1 MASAN
6 FVVTQVGPHTSIQDR
21 GRPGLMRFGVPAS
34 GAMDRNAFQAAN
46 TALGNPSG
54 CPTIEISLG
63 GITLEC
69 ESGSVTFAVTGG
81 AFQTAIDAK
90 PLGSWWVET
99 IHAGS
104 RLTIKPGFWGS
115 WAYLAFAGELQATS
129 WLGSVSTHGPS
140 GLGGGKL
147 AAGQKIAIET
157 AEIRDERVGSV
168 PCPVFARPRN
178 ALRVVL
184 GPQDHFFTRN
194 TIATLLSRP
203 FALSDAYDRMGVR
216 LNGPSLKPAAV
227 LDMPSQAIVRGSI
240 QIAGDGVPTVLL
252 ADHQT
257 TGGYPK
263 IATILSGDVDQF
275 VQLRSRHWVTF
286 DLVSSEKA
294 IAIARGQNQVRKRYL
309 QSLSE
314 RNCR

>member
-1 MASAN
+1 MASAT

-34 GAMDRNAFQAAN
+34 GAIDRNAFQAAN
-46 TALGNPSG
+46 TALGNPDG
-54 CPTIEISLG
+54 CPAIEISLG

-69 ESGSVTFAVTGG
+69 LSGSVTFAVTGG
-81 AFQTAIDAK
+81 AFQTAIDAS

-104 RLTIKPGFWGS
+104 KLTIKPGFWGS
-115 WAYLAFAGELQATS
+115 WAYLAFAGHLQATS

-140 GLGGGKL
+140 GLGGGRI
-147 AAGQKIAIET
+147 AMGQKIVIENT
-157 AEIRDERVGSV
+157 EVREDRVGSV
-168 PCPVFARPRN
+168 PCPVFARPRKSI
-178 ALRVVL
+178 RVVL
-184 GPQDHFFTRN
+184 GPQDRFFAQD
-194 TIATLLSRP
+194 TIATLLSQP

-216 LNGPSLKPAAV
+216 LNGPSLKPSAV

-240 QIAGDGVPTVLL
+240 QVAGDGVPTVLL

-263 IATILSGDVDQF
+263 IATVISGDVDQL
-275 VQLRSRHWVTF
+275 VQLRSRRWVTF
-286 DLVSSEKA
+286 DLVTPEQA
-294 IAIARGQNQVRKRYL
+294 IAITRSQDQVRRRYL
-309 QSLSE
+309 LSLST
-314 RNCR
+314 RDYR

>member
-1 MASAN
+1 
-6 FVVTQVGPHTSIQDR
+6 
-21 GRPGLMRFGVPAS
+21 
-34 GAMDRNAFQAAN
+34 
-46 TALGNPSG
+46 
-54 CPTIEISLG
+54 
-63 GITLEC
+63 
-69 ESGSVTFAVTGG
+69 
-81 AFQTAIDAK
+81 
-90 PLGSWWVET
+90 
-99 IHAGS
+99 
-104 RLTIKPGFWGS
+104 
-115 WAYLAFAGELQATS
+115 
-129 WLGSVSTHGPS
+129 
-140 GLGGGKL
+140 
-147 AAGQKIAIET
+147 
-157 AEIRDERVGSV
+157 
-168 PCPVFARPRN
+168 
-178 ALRVVL
+178 
-184 GPQDHFFTRN
+184 
-194 TIATLLSRP
+194 
-203 FALSDAYDRMGVR
+203 MGVR